1 MSTDKN
7 DGWGRCSEIV
17 ELDAWCAVRVKAR
30 SVIFVKSVV
39 SGIVF

>member
-1 MSTDKN
+1 MIDRGAAT
-7 DGWGRCSEIV
+7 EIV
-17 ELDAWCAVRVKAR
+17 KWMRGVLMRIEGK